1 MVSVAYSKKAHVIVV
16 GNEKGGSGKST
27 AAMHIVVAFLQR
39 RRSVAVMDLDM
50 GQRTLSR
57 YLENRRRYMQKREIV
72 LALPRQGGIEG
83 SGLDDTGAANA
94 ENVQRL
100 HRALGC
106 LAAAHDVVVIDTPG
120 NDTPLTRAAHACAD
134 TLITPLNDSFVD
146 LDVLARVDP
155 ETMDIATPSRYAE
168 MVWEQKKVRALNDGG
183 SIDWIVMRNRLT
195 NLDARS
201 KRDMARL
208 LRQLSARIGF
218 RLVAGFGERVIYR
231 ELFLKGLTMM
241 DIARLPGEGELT
253 LSHLAARQEVRSLID
268 AMKLQA
274 QEG

>member
-1 MVSVAYSKKAHVIVV
+1 MADSDKTHVIVV

-27 AAMHIVVAFLQR
+27 AAMHIIVALLQR
-39 RRSVAVMDLDM
+39 RRSVAVVDLDL

-57 YLENRRRYMQKREIV
+57 YLENRRLYVQNRGAGLSVPMQWKIEPSA
-72 LALPRQGGIEG
+72 LA
-83 SGLDDTGAANA
+83 DMVAANA
-94 ENVQRL
+94 ENAERL
-100 HRALGC
+100 HRVLGR
-106 LAAAHDVVVIDTPG
+106 LAATHDVVVVDTPG

-155 ETMDIATPSRYAE
+155 ETMKVASPSRYAE
-168 MVWEQKKVRALNDGG
+168 MVWEQKKARALDGGG

-195 NLDARS
+195 NLDAHS

-208 LRQLSARIGF
+208 LRELSARIGF
-218 RLVAGFGERVIYR
+218 RLVDGFGERVIYR

-241 DIARLPGEGELT
+241 DIADLPDEGELT
-253 LSHLAARQEVRSLID
+253 LSHVAARQEVRSLIE
-268 AMKLQA
+268 AVKLPQK
-274 QEG
+274 EG

>member
-1 MVSVAYSKKAHVIVV
+1 MADSDKTHVIVV

-27 AAMHIVVAFLQR
+27 AAMHIVVALLQQ
-39 RRSVAVMDLDM
+39 RRSVAVIDLDL

-57 YLENRRRYMQKREIV
+57 YLENRRLYMQNRGTA
-72 LALPRQGGIEG
+72 LAVPLQWKIEPST
-83 SGLDDTGAANA
+83 SGDTVSANA
-94 ENVQRL
+94 EDVERL
-100 HRALGC
+100 HRVLGR
-106 LAAAHDVVVIDTPG
+106 LAATHDVVVVDTPG

-155 ETMDIATPSRYAE
+155 ETMKIASPSRYAE
-168 MVWEQKKVRALNDGG
+168 MVWEQKKARAMENGG

-208 LRQLSARIGF
+208 LGDLSARIGF

-241 DIARLPGEGELT
+241 DITSLPDGSELT
-253 LSHLAARQEVRSLID
+253 LSHVAARQEVRSLID
-268 AMKLQA
+268 AVKLPQK
-274 QEG
+274 EG